1 MIRFEDIQERVER
14 NRPDADL
21 ELLRR
26 AYIYSA
32 MAHRGQLRR
41 NGEPYLIH
49 PLEVAHILADLELDV
64 PTVAAGLLH
73 DVVEDSHATEADI
86 QENFGKEVAQLVDGV
101 TKLSR
106 LDMASEAERQAEN
119 IRKMILAMV
128 GDIRVILVKLA
139 DRLHNMRTL
148 GFMPPEKQK
157 QISAET
163 LEIYVPLANRLGLG
177 RIQSELQDLSV
188 KFSDPEAYAQLIA
201 QLEAKRQVSDV
212 LVAEV
217 REKLSAALEEHGIKA
232 EIRGRLKSV
241 FSIYHKMQV
250 QMIDVEQV
258 YDVVALRVITSS
270 VKDCYGALGIVHSL
284 WPPVPGRIKDFI
296 AMPKPNL
303 YQSLHTTV
311 MSDKGYPF
319 EVQIRTLEMHRLAE
333 EGIAA
338 HWRYK
343 ERGMLTE
350 KEVAGVQWLRQVMD
364 WQKDIA
370 DSREFVK
377 YVKVDLFPGEVYVF
391 TPKGRVVSLPKG
403 ATPVDFAYEIH
414 TEVGHTCVGGRVN
427 GRLVP
432 LKTELKSGD
441 IVEIVTQAGH
451 KPSRDWLAIARTTRA
466 RSKIRAFLKA
476 SERERSIELGR
487 SLLEKEARRYNVSL
501 KGLAEEKQ
509 AAALSELKYRS
520 LEDLY
525 AALGHGK
532 ITPQQFLALVSP
544 VAALKPDEPPSLL
557 RRVSRALTRSGP
569 DKVLVHGMG
578 DTLVTLARCCCPI
591 PGDTIVGY
599 ITRGRGVS
607 VHREDCGNLEG
618 LLVESDRR
626 IEVAWAAGED
636 ASRFNVG
643 LRVLTRNQ
651 PGMLARVAE
660 ILEKER
666 INIGHADAGVDDAG
680 RGVISI
686 VAEVAHRAQVE
697 KLLDR
702 IRRTEGVY
710 QVERVSPQH
719 AAGQIHG

>member
-1 MIRFEDIQERVER
+1 LIRFEDIQERVER

-73 DVVEDSHATEADI
+73 DVVEDSHSTESDI
-86 QENFGKEVAQLVDGV
+86 QENFGKEVSHLVDGV

-119 IRKMILAMV
+119 IRKMILAMA

-148 GFMPPEKQK
+148 GFMPPDKQRR
-157 QISAET
+157 IAAET

-177 RIQSELQDLSV
+177 RIQAELQDLSV
-188 KFSDPEAYAQLIA
+188 KHSDPEGYAQLIA
-201 QLEAKRQVSDV
+201 QLEAKRGVADA
-212 LVAEV
+212 LIAEV
-217 REKLSAALEEHGIKA
+217 RDKLGRALEDHGIRA
-232 EIRGRLKSV
+232 EIHGRLKSI
-241 FSIYHKMQV
+241 FSIYRKMQV

-258 YDVVALRVITSS
+258 YDVVALRVITGS

-319 EVQIRTLEMHRLAE
+319 EVQLRTLEMHRLAE

-403 ATPVDFAYEIH
+403 ATPIDFAYEIH

-476 SERERSIELGR
+476 AERERSIELGR
-487 SLLEKEARRYNVSL
+487 SLLEKELRRYNLSP
-501 KGLAEEKQ
+501 KSIPEDRQE
-509 AAALSELKYRS
+509 AALRELKYRT
-520 LEDLY
+520 LEDLQ

-532 ITPQQFLALVSP
+532 ITPQQFVALVSP
-544 VAALKPDEPPSLL
+544 EAGLKPEEPSLL
-557 RRVSRALTRSGP
+557 RRVSRALTRSGK

-578 DTLVTLARCCCPI
+578 DTLVNLARCCCPI
-591 PGDTIVGY
+591 PGDAIVGY

-607 VHREDCGNLEG
+607 VHRDDCANLEG

-643 LRVLTRNQ
+643 LRILTRNQ

-686 VAEVAHRAQVE
+686 VAEVAHVHQVE
-697 KLLDR
+697 KLLER

>member
-73 DVVEDSHATEADI
+73 DVVEDSHSTEADI
-86 QENFGKEVAQLVDGV
+86 QENFGKEVAHLVDGV

-119 IRKMILAMV
+119 IRKMILAMA

-148 GFMPPEKQK
+148 GFMPLDKQK
-157 QISAET
+157 RIAAET

-188 KFSDPEAYAQLIA
+188 KHSDPDGYAHLIA
-201 QLEAKRQVSDV
+201 QLEAKRQVSDA

-217 REKLSAALEEHGIKA
+217 RDKLAKALEEHGIKA
-232 EIRGRLKSV
+232 EIHGRLKSI
-241 FSIYHKMQV
+241 FSIYRKMQV

-258 YDVVALRVITSS
+258 YDVVALRVITGS

-319 EVQIRTLEMHRLAE
+319 ELQIRTLEMHRLAE

-403 ATPVDFAYEIH
+403 ATPIDFAYEIH

-451 KPSRDWLAIARTTRA
+451 KPSRDWLAITRTTRA

-476 SERERSIELGR
+476 AERERSIELGR
-487 SLLEKEARRYNVSL
+487 SLLEKEMRRYNL
-501 KGLAEEKQ
+501 PFKGIPEEKQ
-509 AAALSELKYRS
+509 EAALRELKYRTM
-520 LEDLY
+520 EDLH

-532 ITPQQFLALVSP
+532 ITPQQFVALVSP
-544 VAALKPDEPPSLL
+544 DSGLKPEEPSLL
-557 RRVSRALTRSGP
+557 RRVSRALTRTGK

-578 DTLVTLARCCCPI
+578 DTLVNLARCCSPI
-591 PGDTIVGY
+591 PGDSIVGY

-607 VHREDCGNLEG
+607 VHRDDCANLEG

-643 LRVLTRNQ
+643 LRILTRNQ

-666 INIGHADAGVDDAG
+666 INIGHADAGVDEAG

-686 VAEVAHRAQVE
+686 VAEVAHLNQVQ
-697 KLLDR
+697 KLLER

-710 QVERVSPQH
+710 QAERVSPQH

>member
-1 MIRFEDIQERVER
+1 MIRFEDIQESVER
-14 NRPDADL
+14 NRPDADVD
-21 ELLRR
+21 LLRR

-41 NGEPYLIH
+41 NGEPYLMH
-49 PLEVAHILADLELDV
+49 PLAVAHILADLQLDV

-73 DVVEDSHATEADI
+73 DVVEDSHSTLDDI
-86 QENFGKEVAQLVDGV
+86 EQNFGSEVSHLVDGV

-106 LDMASEAERQAEN
+106 LDMASEAELQAEN

-157 QISAET
+157 QIAAET

-177 RIQSELQDLSV
+177 RIQAELQDLSI
-188 KFSDPEAYAQLIA
+188 KHSDPEAHAALVA
-201 QLEAKRQVSDV
+201 RLEARRKE
-212 LVAEV
+212 AE
-217 REKLSAALEEHGIKA
+217 ALIDEVKGQLARALAEQGIEA
-232 EIRGRLKSV
+232 EIHGRLKSV
-241 FSIYHKMQV
+241 YSIYRKMQV

-258 YDVVALRVITSS
+258 YDIVALRVITSS

-284 WPPVPGRIKDFI
+284 WPPVPGRFKDFI

-311 MSDKGYPF
+311 VSEKGSPF

-343 ERGMLTE
+343 ERGLLTE
-350 KEVAGVQWLRQVMD
+350 KELAGVQWLRQVME

-377 YVKVDLFPGEVYVF
+377 YMKIDLFPGEVYVF
-391 TPKGRVVSLPKG
+391 TPMGKVVALPKG
-403 ATPVDFAYEIH
+403 ATPIDFAYEIH
-414 TEVGHTCVGGRVN
+414 TEVGHTCVGARVN

-441 IVEIVTQAGH
+441 IVQIVTQAGH
-451 KPSRDWLAIARTTRA
+451 NPSRDWLAIARTARA
-466 RSKIRAFLKA
+466 RGKIRAYLKTV
-476 SERERSIELGR
+476 ERERSIELGR
-487 SLLEKEARRYNVSL
+487 SLLDKELRRYNLSL
-501 KGLAEEKQ
+501 KSLPEEKQ
-509 AAALSELKYRS
+509 QAALHELRFKS
-520 LEDLY
+520 MEDLH
-525 AALGHGK
+525 AALGHGRV
-532 ITPQQFLALVSP
+532 TPQQFASLVSP
-544 VAALKPDEPPSLL
+544 APAPKPDEAPSLFK
-557 RRVSRALTRSGP
+557 RVSRALGRGGK
-569 DKVLVHGMG
+569 DQVLVHGMG
-578 DTLVTLARCCCPI
+578 DSLVTLARCCCPI
-591 PGDTIVGY
+591 PGDSIVGY

-607 VHREDCGNLEG
+607 VHREDCSNLEG
-618 LLVESDRR
+618 LLIDGDRR
-626 IEVAWAAGED
+626 IDVAWASGGE
-636 ASRFNVG
+636 AARFNVG
-643 LRVLTRNQ
+643 LKVLTRNQ

-666 INIGHADAGVDDAG
+666 INIGHADAGVDELG
-680 RGVISI
+680 RGIISV
-686 VAEVAHRAQVE
+686 VAEVENRAQVE
-697 KLLDR
+697 KLLER
-702 IRRTEGVY
+702 IRRTEGVF
-710 QVERVSPQH
+710 QVERISPAR
-719 AAGQIHG
+719 AAGQVH